1 MTRTAAASL
10 VAVAIVAPGLAG
22 CMSTPPANP
31 PTVATNELPF
41 HAGQGVVIAAVQAR
55 PPLTAAAGGTVSGVS
70 TASSAASPAPAKT
83 RLSVR
88 MNDGTVQYVDTD
100 DTEITVGSRVELG
113 ADRTIRKL

>member
-10 VAVAIVAPGLAG
+10 VAAAIVAPGLAG
-22 CMSTPPANP
+22 CMSAPPANP
-31 PTVATNELPF
+31 PTVASNELPY
-41 HAGQGVVIAAVQAR
+41 HPGQGVVIAATQAR
-55 PPLTAAAGGTVSGVS
+55 PPLSAAAGGTVSAVR
-70 TASSAASPAPAKT
+70 TASLANTAAPT
-83 RLSVR
+83 IRLTVR